1 MKIAYDVAMKTSRNL
16 KNKVTLTK
24 KAKTSSDLNPIPAG
38 LDPDGVGYEYVPPSI
53 IRQWECV
60 RSQPDKLFRHEFN
73 KVISQHKSAKK
84 ALRIL
89 KVLHKKL
96 PKLKPVIMPY

>member
-1 MKIAYDVAMKTSRNL
+1 MKIAYDVAMKNSRM
-16 KNKVTLTK
+16 KNKVPLIK
-24 KAKTSSDLNPIPAG
+24 EAKTSSDYKPIPAG
-38 LDPDGVGYEYVPPSI
+38 LDPDGVGCEYVPPSI
-53 IRQWECV
+53 IRHWECV
-60 RSQPDKLFRHEFN
+60 RPQPDKLFRHEFN
-73 KVISQHKSAKK
+73 KAISQHKSAKK